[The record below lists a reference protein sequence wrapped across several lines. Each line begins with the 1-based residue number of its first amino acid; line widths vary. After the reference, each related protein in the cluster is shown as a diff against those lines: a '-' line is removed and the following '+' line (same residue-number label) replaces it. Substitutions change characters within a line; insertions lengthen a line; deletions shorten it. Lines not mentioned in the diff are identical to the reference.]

1 MPAIV
6 REDNLPEG
14 FLAVLMVPKAK
25 RGEFDLYNVV
35 TLDHS
40 SGEWK
45 TEPNKGALLFYPVS
59 KGLANY

>member
-45 TEPNKGALLFYPVS
+45 TEPNRGAL
-59 KGLANY
+59 

>member
-14 FLAVLMVPKAK
+14 FFLAVLRVPKAK
-25 RGEFDLYNVV
+25 RGEFDLCNVV

-45 TEPNKGALLFYPVS
+45 TEPNRGAL
-59 KGLANY
+59 